1 MNRDQKQGLTFQQ
14 ARATIAHEAV
24 RSYSRV
30 ELLERLYKVDPFVVV
45 GDDKSAISIAYLLV
59 WRLLPAREEIRP

>member
-1 MNRDQKQGLTFQQ
+1 MNRGKDRGLTFQQ
-14 ARATIAHEAV
+14 ARAKIAHEAV

-30 ELLERLYKVDPFVVV
+30 ELLNRLHKVDPFVVV
-45 GDDKSAISIAYLLV
+45 GDDQSAISIAYLLV